1 MSEATPS
8 VALHRLGYK
17 GKQTLHGFR
26 ASARTILDE
35 VLQQRVEHVEHQY
48 KTPYE
53 VGAVFWKMIPGLDR
67 VT

>member
-1 MSEATPS
+1 MSEAALS

-17 GKQTLHGFR
+17 GKQSLHGFR

-35 VLQQRVEHVEHQY
+35 VLQQRVEHVEHRY

-53 VGAVFWKMIPGLDR
+53 VGAVYWKMIQGMNR